1 MKSLGG
7 VVLPDETQWIDQ
19 HEWSPVAQEVATT
32 LGGNTVFFS
41 QGLTGGQPITLEIE
55 DGITWLAQET
65 VKAIQD
71 MADQPGASF
80 SLIWNDDVFSVRF
93 RHHNRPAVSF
103 QPLWPNHDLFT
114 GTIKLI
120 QG

>member
-1 MKSLGG
+1 MKALGG
-7 VVLPDETQWIDQ
+7 IVLPDETQWSDQ

-32 LGGNTVFFS
+32 LGGNTVFFA

-55 DGITWLAQET
+55 DGITWVDRET
-65 VKAIQD
+65 VDAIQA
-71 MADQPGASF
+71 MADQPGATF
-80 SLIWNDDVFSVRF
+80 TLVWEVQAMTVQF
-93 RHHNRPAVSF
+93 RHHNKPALSL

-120 QG
+120 RV